1 MKRMVIMLSIVGTI
15 LACGTVSQV
24 WLHRYT
30 DDMSTQLSLLSEAVG
45 NGDQVQHEISA
56 ILSEWEQCQKR
67 LGIWTSENT
76 LDQLESHL
84 KNAEMLSHYPYDETY
99 RHQLRLELLNAADA
113 AEELWQKEKVSIQ
126 NIL

>member
-15 LACGTVSQV
+15 LACGAASQV
-24 WLHRYT
+24 WLHDYT
-30 DDMSTQLSLLSEAVG
+30 EDMSTQLNLLSEAVG

-56 ILSEWEQCQKR
+56 ILADWDQCQKK
-67 LGIWTSENT
+67 LSVWMSENN
-76 LDQLESHL
+76 LDQVETHL
-84 KNAEMLSHYPYDETY
+84 KSAEMLSHYPDDETY